1 MNDIVI
7 NNITIVFLIITIL
20 YSILNI
26 ISNKSLYNFIKEDYK
41 KLNKDYKNSE
51 LYINTKAKYNK
62 YALDNTNSNINISS
76 FIEEMCTDFT
86 FKDKGILERIKAIKN
101 SSSTC
106 VLIGVLGTFVGL
118 STMLLSINTND
129 IINSLPASINSM
141 QTAFI
146 TSICGIICSIIINI
160 FINRKDCESAL
171 VQLMLKLENLLTSEV
186 TNLKAIEAD
195 NKIEELKD
203 TIKQISKSIESF
215 ESLEEVS
222 TNLIEFNKEFTNGI
236 KALEDLLGESK
247 HSIER
252 FNKGLSSLDK
262 QFTIINLKF
271 NNLFD
276 KYDLQEDISREILN
290 DVKETSKYL
299 NELNNYFS
307 LYESNS
313 QDLLLKL
320 ISHENTIISNE
331 QNFIDGGNALNNS
344 IEHLSNIVNDLSNC
358 MADKIN
364 LILNYMDLYKEAIEM
379 SSEEIY
385 FDEDTSNNL
394 DGDDIIND

>member
-320 ISHENTIISNE
+320 ISHENAIISNE
-331 QNFIDGGNALNNS
+331 QNFIDGGNTLNNS
-344 IEHLSNIVNDLSNC
+344 IERLSNIVNDLSNC

-394 DGDDIIND
+394 DGDDMIND

>member
-62 YALDNTNSNINISS
+62 YVLDNTNANINISS
-76 FIEEMCTDFT
+76 FIEEMCTDFN

-160 FINRKDCESAL
+160 FINRKDCENAL

-222 TNLIEFNKEFTNGI
+222 INLIEFNKEFTNGI

-252 FNKGLSSLDK
+252 FNKGVSSLDK

-290 DVKETSKYL
+290 DIKDTSKYL
-299 NELNNYFS
+299 NELNNYFN
-307 LYESNS
+307 LYEANL
-313 QDLLLKL
+313 QDLLMKL
-320 ISHENTIISNE
+320 ISHENTIINNE
-331 QNFIDGGNALNNS
+331 QNFIDGGNTLNNS
-344 IEHLSNIVNDLSNC
+344 IERLSNIVNDLSNC

-394 DGDDIIND
+394 DGDDMIND

>member
-1 MNDIVI
+1 MNGVVI
-7 NNITIVFLIITIL
+7 NSITIVFLIITIL

-26 ISNKSLYNFIKEDYK
+26 ISNKSLYNFIKEDYRG
-41 KLNKDYKNSE
+41 LNKDYKNSE
-51 LYINTKAKYNK
+51 LYISTKVKYNK
-62 YALDNTNSNINISS
+62 YVLENANANINVSS

-160 FINRKDCESAL
+160 FINRKDCENAL

-320 ISHENTIISNE
+320 ISHENAIISNE
-331 QNFIDGGNALNNS
+331 QNFIDGGNTLNNS
-344 IEHLSNIVNDLSNC
+344 IERLSNIVNDLSNC

-394 DGDDIIND
+394 DGDDMIND

>member
-1 MNDIVI
+1 MNGVVI
-7 NNITIVFLIITIL
+7 NSITIVFLIITIL

-26 ISNKSLYNFIKEDYK
+26 ISNKSLYNFIKEDYRG
-41 KLNKDYKNSE
+41 LNKDYKNSE
-51 LYINTKAKYNK
+51 LYISTKVKYNK
-62 YALDNTNSNINISS
+62 YVLENANANINVSS

-86 FKDKGILERIKAIKN
+86 FKNKGILERIKAIKN

-252 FNKGLSSLDK
+252 FNKGVSSLDK

-320 ISHENTIISNE
+320 ISHENAIISNE
-331 QNFIDGGNALNNS
+331 QNFIDGGNTLNNS
-344 IEHLSNIVNDLSNC
+344 IERLSNIVNDLSNC

-394 DGDDIIND
+394 DGDDMIND

>member
-1 MNDIVI
+1 MNGVVI

-86 FKDKGILERIKAIKN
+86 FKDKGLLERIKAIKN

-160 FINRKDCESAL
+160 FINRKDCENAL

-222 TNLIEFNKEFTNGI
+222 INLIEFNKEFTNGI

-252 FNKGLSSLDK
+252 FNKGVSSLDK

-290 DVKETSKYL
+290 DIKETSKYL

-394 DGDDIIND
+394 DGDDMIND

>member
-62 YALDNTNSNINISS
+62 YVLDNTNANINISS
-76 FIEEMCTDFT
+76 FIEEMCTDFN

-236 KALEDLLGESK
+236 KALEDLIGESK

-276 KYDLQEDISREILN
+276 KYDLQEYISREILN

-320 ISHENTIISNE
+320 ISHENTIINNE

-394 DGDDIIND
+394 DGDDMIND

>member
-62 YALDNTNSNINISS
+62 YVLDNTNANINISS
-76 FIEEMCTDFT
+76 FIEEMCTDFN
-86 FKDKGILERIKAIKN
+86 FKDKGILEKIKAIKN

-290 DVKETSKYL
+290 DIKETSKYL

>member
-62 YALDNTNSNINISS
+62 YVLDNTNANINISS

-86 FKDKGILERIKAIKN
+86 FKNKGILERIKAIKN

-320 ISHENTIISNE
+320 ISHENAIISNE
-331 QNFIDGGNALNNS
+331 QNFIDGGNTLNNS
-344 IEHLSNIVNDLSNC
+344 IERLSNIVNDLSNC